1 MLSDACYAMRTLRR
15 SPGFTLT
22 AVLTLAL
29 GIGVNTAIF
38 SLVYAVLLKPL
49 PFRRPAQLVAAW
61 DTYQPLAP
69 KVGVSPLEFQ
79 AIEGLTHLFSQ
90 TAWYR
95 YLPRDVNLVTPGAQ
109 AVQLHATFIS
119 PKLLVL
125 LGHKKNIIV

>member
-1 MLSDACYAMRTLRR
+1 MLSNAAYAIRTLRR

-22 AVLTLAL
+22 AILTLAL

-49 PFRRPAQLVAAW
+49 PFRQPAQLVAAW

-69 KVGVSPLEFQ
+69 KVGVSRLELQ
-79 AIEGLTHLFSQ
+79 TIAGLAHLFSQ

-95 YLPRDVNLVTPGAQ
+95 YVPRDVNLVTPG
-109 AVQLHATFIS
+109 
-119 PKLLVL
+119 
-125 LGHKKNIIV
+125 